1 MELIVETR
9 KIFGKKVR
17 FLRRQ
22 GITPAH
28 LYGHNV
34 EPVPLQCDT
43 VHLRQV
49 LAKTGTTGLIEL
61 KLDKARKTR
70 AVMTREIQ
78 KDALTGELIHV
89 DFYQVRMEEKIR
101 VEVPIVQV
109 GEAPALKMK
118 ENFLSHELD
127 TLSIECLPNEIPA
140 QIELDVSVLEEADQ
154 TIHVSDIVLGDNIT
168 VLTNPEQLIMKI
180 STGFVE
186 KEGPEGELGLEAV
199 SAEGV
204 GAPEEKPEE
213 AASSED

>member
-1 MELIVETR
+1 MELAADTR

-22 GITPAH
+22 GITPTH

-34 EPVPLQCDT
+34 EPLPLQCDT
-43 VHLRQV
+43 VQLRKV
-49 LAKTGTTGLIEL
+49 LARTGTTGLIEL
-61 KLDKARKTR
+61 KVDKARKTR

-101 VEVPIVQV
+101 VEVPIVPI
-109 GEAPALKMK
+109 GEAPALKIK
-118 ENFLSHELD
+118 ENFLAHELD

-140 QIELDVSVLEEADQ
+140 QIELDISILEEAEQ
-154 TIHVSDIVLGDNIT
+154 SIHVSDIVLGDNIT
-168 VLTNPEQLIMKI
+168 VLTNPEQLVMKI

-186 KEGPEGELGLEAV
+186 KEAVGEEPEAVPAEGEA
-199 SAEGV
+199 
-204 GAPEEKPEE
+204 APEEKPGEK
-213 AASSED
+213 ASSEN